1 MTARESFGSVR
12 KTSAG
17 RFQARAT
24 VDGKQVGIGSFT
36 SLREAKRAL
45 ARHQTNPAVTR
56 SLATG
61 RVTLDSFAA
70 SWFASP
76 TGDVKRPQTVSE
88 YRRIYGVHLAPTLG
102 RRHLIDL
109 TPGMIQRL
117 VNDLA
122 SPTREPR
129 PLARP
134 TIKHV
139 LVVLGFLTHAAFLRG
154 LIPTDPVKQVELPSS
169 APGGRKMTRLSAPQV
184 TLLADALDTAH
195 PGCSLGLVVRT
206 MTFGGALRV
215 GELIALDVADL
226 DVDRGTLSVSRS
238 TRKGITSP
246 PKTEAGVRTIH
257 LPADLVAALAAHV
270 AGRSPSSPLFTTTTG
285 TRLDNSNLLR
295 RVRAA
300 ADGLGLPPLRVHDLR
315 HTGISLALS
324 IGVPVA
330 DVAKWC
336 GHANAA
342 VTLSVYAGAVPGRE
356 SVVADAF
363 AAHSSGVVVPLRSV
377 AS

>member
-1 MTARESFGSVR
+1 MVSSGEGATGSLDAARIL
-12 KTSAG
+12 AN
-17 RFQARAT
+17 ARAMGPAIAARSEKI
-24 VDGKQVGIGSFT
+24 DE
-36 SLREAKRAL
+36 LRR
-45 ARHQTNPAVTR
+45 
-56 SLATG
+56 
-61 RVTLDSFAA
+61 
-70 SWFASP
+70 
-76 TGDVKRPQTVSE
+76 
-88 YRRIYGVHLAPTLG
+88 
-102 RRHLIDL
+102 
-109 TPGMIQRL
+109 
-117 VNDLA
+117 
-122 SPTREPR
+122 
-129 PLARP
+129 
-134 TIKHV
+134 
-139 LVVLGFLTHAAFLRG
+139 
-154 LIPTDPVKQVELPSS
+154 
-169 APGGRKMTRLSAPQV
+169 
-184 TLLADALDTAH
+184 
-195 PGCSLGLVVRT
+195 
-206 MTFGGALRV
+206 
-215 GELIALDVADL
+215 
-226 DVDRGTLSVSRS
+226 
-238 TRKGITSP
+238 
-246 PKTEAGVRTIH
+246 